1 MMARAGHGSAYYGET
16 AEDLME
22 PFEREFELLNAL
34 CARSLRLSFEAAN
47 GVRGKLLNAYITD
60 EAGIVLPDLAYGSE
74 AWAVLRLKIPAAE
87 VERLRASGQPLL
99 SVTITAR
106 NLDGKAI
113 RMAPAEL
120 SLPSL
125 PAQAFQAISEDE
137 RVARRVGEVEAA
149 ALQDQAR
156 QAARRG
162 DWRQVRRLLREVK
175 ERASDNPWL
184 QGIVDTLENLAR
196 REDTESF
203 AKEARYSSRSLSS
216 RVAALNESAEYS
228 PAAEL
233 AAPKFLRRKREQGK
247 KDA

>member
-1 MMARAGHGSAYYGET
+1 
-16 AEDLME
+16 ME

-34 CARSLRLSFEAAN
+34 CARSLRLSFGAAN

-137 RVARRVGEVEAA
+137 RVARRVGEVEASE
-149 ALQDQAR
+149 LQDEAR

-175 ERASDNPWL
+175 ERAKDNPWL
-184 QGIVDTLENLAR
+184 QGIADTLENLAR

-216 RVAALNESAEYS
+216 RVAALNEAAEYS
-228 PAAEL
+228 PEAEL
-233 AAPKFLRRKREQGK
+233 AAPVFLRRKREQGK